1 MNLRALLLFVAAFA
15 GPASA
20 AEPVRMTAEE
30 LKPLVDSGQALLL
43 DVRSTPAFHTEHAEG
58 ARHIPLDEVGKRLGE
73 LPKDKLIAA
82 YCT

>member
-1 MNLRALLLFVAAFA
+1 MNFRALLLIGVALAAPAF
-15 GPASA
+15 A
-20 AEPVRMTAEE
+20 AEPARMTAEE
-30 LKPLVDSGQALLL
+30 LKPLVDSGQAVLL
-43 DVRSTPAFHTEHAEG
+43 DVRSAPAFQSEHAEG